1 MAAYIDFTISFSP
14 FPSSVSVD
22 IACLGLGTRIL
33 ISTYIY
39 IMQGAM
45 WCCLGC
51 QDYNTAKKKPQPK
64 SKMKFEMLALPQHS
78 CFSITPALV
87 DIIEIINSQCYWS

>member
-1 MAAYIDFTISFSP
+1 MAAYIDFTVSFSP
-14 FPSSVSVD
+14 FPSSVSID

-39 IMQGAM
+39 IMLSAM

-51 QDYNTAKKKPQPK
+51 QDYNTAKTPKK

-78 CFSITPALV
+78 CFGITPALV